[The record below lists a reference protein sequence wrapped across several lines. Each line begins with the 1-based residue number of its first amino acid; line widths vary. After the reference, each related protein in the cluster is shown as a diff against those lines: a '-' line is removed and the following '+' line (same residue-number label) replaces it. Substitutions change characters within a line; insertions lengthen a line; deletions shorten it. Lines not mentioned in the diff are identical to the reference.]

1 MLFLDLVCNGTNSVG
16 VWFSDDSIW
25 FLRLVF
31 KEEGSRPLSS
41 RRGCLKFNGVSL
53 LLPWV
58 SFPLSASWLLVWFR
72 SSRMSC
78 GLCCSPNKVRR
89 SMSLSLILLSR
100 WVHCYVILSVDLVL
114 LIILLLVTDFRIC
127 ISLQ

>member
-16 VWFSDDSIW
+16 VWFSDGSIW

-58 SFPLSASWLLVWFR
+58 SFPLSASWLLDMYLAPV
-72 SSRMSC
+72 
-78 GLCCSPNKVRR
+78 N
-89 SMSLSLILLSR
+89 
-100 WVHCYVILSVDLVL
+100 VL
-114 LIILLLVTDFRIC
+114 LAFVSRRTVLFLASFRF
-127 ISLQ
+127 